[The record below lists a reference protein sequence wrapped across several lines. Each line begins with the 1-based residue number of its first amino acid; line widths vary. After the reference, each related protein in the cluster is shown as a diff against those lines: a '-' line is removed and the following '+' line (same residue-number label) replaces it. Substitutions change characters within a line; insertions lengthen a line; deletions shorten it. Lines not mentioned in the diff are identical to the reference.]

1 MRTGDGNESDK
12 AVFGQILSNV
22 KKQIKLDSIMVCDS
36 ALLSQENIQLISNLK
51 WITRV
56 PMTLKKTK
64 EIIGYYLEKVKV
76 SSETDPEIQ
85 EITREFKKKGYK
97 WLEQKVT
104 YAGIKQRWL
113 IVESAERKQSDIQ
126 KLNSKIEQEKKTVL
140 KLGKKLGTTG
150 FNTVTQAQNYLKSIN
165 KKLKLWDEQIFRNH
179 IMSGSIV
186 CVKSE
191 RSLLFKHLKDYQ

>member
-1 MRTGDGNESDK
+1 MVMNQIKQS
-12 AVFGQILSNV
+12 AGQILSNV

-64 EIIGYYLEKVKV
+64 EIIGSYLEKVKV
-76 SSETDPEIQ
+76 SPETDPKIQ
-85 EITREFKKKGYK
+85 EMTREFQKKGYK

-126 KLNSKIEQEKKTVL
+126 KLNSKIEQEKKTAL
-140 KLGKKLGTTG
+140 KLGKKLETTG
-150 FNTVTQAQNYLKSIN
+150 FDTVTQAQNYLKSIN
-165 KKLKLWDEQIFRNH
+165 KKLKLWEEQIFRNQ
-179 IMSGSIV
+179 
-186 CVKSE
+186 VK
-191 RSLLFKHLKDYQ
+191 KN

>member
-1 MRTGDGNESDK
+1 MVMNQIKQSPGK
-12 AVFGQILSNV
+12 ILSNV

-36 ALLSQENIQLISNLK
+36 ALYSQENIQLISNLK

-64 EIIGYYLEKVKV
+64 EIIGSYLEKVKV
-76 SSETDPEIQ
+76 SPETDPKIQ

-113 IVESAERKQSDIQ
+113 IVESTERKQSDIQ
-126 KLNSKIEQEKKTVL
+126 KLNSKIEQEKKDRIKV
-140 KLGKKLGTTG
+140 KK
-150 FNTVTQAQNYLKSIN
+150 KI
-165 KKLKLWDEQIFRNH
+165 RNNW
-179 IMSGSIV
+179 I
-186 CVKSE
+186 
-191 RSLLFKHLKDYQ
+191 

>member
-1 MRTGDGNESDK
+1 MVMNQIKQS
-12 AVFGQILSNV
+12 AAYILSNV

-36 ALLSQENIQLISNLK
+36 ALYSQENIQLISNLK

-64 EIIGYYLEKVKV
+64 EIIGSYLEKVKV
-76 SSETDPEIQ
+76 SPEKDPKIQ
-85 EITREFKKKGYK
+85 EITREFQKKGYK

-126 KLNSKIEQEKKTVL
+126 KLNSKIEQEKKTAL
-140 KLGKKLGTTG
+140 KLRKKLERTG
-150 FNTVTQAQNYLKSIN
+150 FDTVNQAQNHLKSIN
-165 KKLKLWDEQIFRNH
+165 KKLKLWEL
-179 IMSGSIV
+179 
-186 CVKSE
+186 KSLE
-191 RSLLFKHLKDYQ
+191 IKSKKN